1 MIPDISADENET
13 RKGSPVITFFRGS
26 MMASY
31 RIVLA
36 DDHPL
41 MREELKKVL
50 RKSAS
55 LEVVA
60 EAGDGL
66 EALALV
72 DKLPLDM
79 VILDISMPNLRGLEA
94 IREIKRLYPQVKV
107 LILTMYRKKEFIR
120 QAITDGADGFLLK
133 EDPGGE
139 LVKAVQAM
147 QKGETYLSSLLTDA
161 LISLTRVKDTRDLLT
176 MREREVLTLL
186 AEGKRSQEIAD
197 ALFISVHTV
206 RRHKAN
212 IMEKLNFK
220 SMADLVKYA
229 ISKDYI
235 PNPL

>member
-1 MIPDISADENET
+1 VS
-13 RKGSPVITFFRGS
+13 
-26 MMASY
+26 SY
-31 RIVLA
+31 NVVLA
-36 DDHPL
+36 DDHA
-41 MREELKKVL
+41 MFREGI
-50 RKSAS
+50 RKIIERIKGVQVSG
-55 LEVVA
+55 EVN
-60 EAGDGL
+60 DGL
-66 EALALV
+66 EL
-72 DKLPLDM
+72 LDFLKQSSPDL

-94 IREIKRLYPQVKV
+94 IREIKKHYPQVKV

-120 QAITDGADGFLLK
+120 QAIMDGADGFLLK
-133 EDPGGE
+133 EDPGGV
-139 LVKAVQAM
+139 LIKAVQAL
-147 QKGETYLSSLLTDA
+147 QKGEKYLSSLLTDT
-161 LISLTRVKDTRDLLT
+161 LISLTQVEDKSDLLT

-186 AEGKRSQEIAD
+186 AEGKRLQEIAE